1 MAIETTEHT
10 YAARLAWAGDT
21 GAGYR
26 AYDRNHTAGPPGLD
40 VELSADPAFRGDPGR
55 LNPEQLLVMAASSC
69 QLLSFLAL
77 AARHRVSVTG
87 YEDDAIGVM
96 PMDSR
101 PVRITRIVLR
111 PRVTVAPGT
120 DHALVERLLHQ
131 GHDECYIASSL
142 TTEVLLEPSIVD
154 SD

>member
-1 MAIETTEHT
+1 MATEHA

-21 GAGYR
+21 GLGYR
-26 AYDRNHTAGPPGLD
+26 GYDRNHRVGPPGHALD
-40 VELSADPAFRGDPGR
+40 VSADPAFRGDPSR

-77 AARHRVSVTG
+77 AARKGVSVTA
-87 YEDDAIGVM
+87 YEDGASGHM
-96 PMDSR
+96 PMDAR

-131 GHDECYIASSL
+131 GHDECYIANSL
-142 TTEVLLEPSIVD
+142 TTEVVIEPTIVEA
-154 SD
+154 S